1 LTYSPILFE
10 LDYEGATLGHL
21 ARFQELSRFPQVRRD
36 ISFTV
41 DAGVSFNALRDRV
54 RVAASTRLREI
65 TLFDVYQGDG
75 VESGRKSIALGLILQ
90 DFNRTLTD
98 EDADRVVAGVVAEL
112 RAGFDARIRE

>member
-21 ARFQELSRFPQVRRD
+21 AHFQELSRFPQVRRD

-54 RVAASTRLREI
+54 RVAASARLREI
-65 TLFDVYQGDG
+65 TVFDVYQGDG